1 MPSTTVGSP
10 VHDTLLQ
17 ALAVGP
23 EGRLVVLLVEVLLD
37 EGRVQLQR
45 HVAKVAVQRLSDS
58 LVQLAAGE
66 GPHLESAQVAL
77 LP

>member
-1 MPSTTVGSP
+1 MPSIIMGLP

-23 EGRLVVLLVEVLLD
+23 EGGLMVLLVEVLLD

-45 HVAKVAVQRLSDS
+45 HVAKVALQRLSDR

-66 GPHLESAQVAL
+66 GPHLESAQEAL

>member
-1 MPSTTVGSP
+1 MPSIIMGLP

-23 EGRLVVLLVEVLLD
+23 EGGLMVLLVEVLLD

-45 HVAKVAVQRLSDS
+45 HVAKVALQRLSDR
-58 LVQLAAGE
+58 LVQLAAGA
-66 GPHLESAQVAL
+66 GPHLESAQEAL